1 MSSFPLPP
9 STPHTFEWN
18 GSEYWQKRKV
28 CVPLWAYASLHFH
41 LTQEKNKT
49 AVLSQLPERKPPPCP
64 ARTTFSRWGRRNNRQ
79 KTLFSMSRFWW
90 VTRTKTR
97 PFCRCVS
104 RMRLF
109 LSSSLQLPKSG
120 LWLETRDVFHVDYNM
135 LCQHINFHTTLQTTV
150 EFIGENTLPG
160 MTKATCSISFC
171 SVSAIGAMEISFP
184 FSASR
189 WKVAISKN
197 HLCFSP
203 NPSLCRKGLLG
214 FLGSIRWW

>member
-1 MSSFPLPP
+1 MC
-9 STPHTFEWN
+9 STMGLCF
-18 GSEYWQKRKV
+18 
-28 CVPLWAYASLHFH
+28 L
-41 LTQEKNKT
+41 
-49 AVLSQLPERKPPPCP
+49 VLSSDTGKKQNCCTQPT
-64 ARTTFSRWGRRNNRQ
+64 ARTEATPMPGEDHIFPVRKKEQ
-79 KTLFSMSRFWW
+79 QTKTLFSMSRFWW

-109 LSSSLQLPKSG
+109 LSSSLQLPKAG
-120 LWLETRDVFHVDYNM
+120 LWLETQDVFHVDYNM

-189 WKVAISKN
+189 
-197 HLCFSP
+197 
-203 NPSLCRKGLLG
+203 
-214 FLGSIRWW
+214 